1 MRMYLILLHH
11 EGVFGALTVTF
22 GTMGLAVDDQSGVVV
37 F

>member
-11 EGVFGALTVTF
+11 EGVFGALTF